1 MLISH
6 GQNWHREA
14 FARSSWICPLCNDD
28 DTIFYIPDEL
38 ASHLAD
44 NHAKV
49 FAQPEIQAIVQQ
61 SQIRSPRPRN
71 ECPLCCLSIEDQ
83 QDSPSKERRK
93 GKAEEPTSKKS
104 RDDTNVDR
112 SHKHTKIEAGYTELD
127 QHVRDDGHQARTEQ
141 QLQEPKTKA
150 NPPPNK
156 NPTVESIA
164 SHIAGHLQAVMAL
177 TLRMISI
184 DVVIG
189 VSADNQSVG
198 GSTDNHSSR
207 VGSIQRSLDQ
217 ESDTLEDI
225 PTFEDGDVTFDGPRP
240 EAIPDS
246 EEYFNSNNMR
256 PDNEDSVEDEFLQ
269 GVINSGA
276 FQSHLGEGE
285 VGMVARF
292 LNIH

>member
-1 MLISH
+1 MLTTH

-14 FARSSWICPLCNDD
+14 FATSSWICPLCNDD
-28 DTIFYIPDEL
+28 DTTFPIPDEL

-44 NHAKV
+44 SHGKA

-61 SQIRSPRPRN
+61 SRIRSPRPRN

-83 QDSPSKERRK
+83 QDSPSKEKRK

-104 RDDTNVDR
+104 RDDANVDR
-112 SHKHTKIEAGYTELD
+112 SHKRTKTEAGYTELD
-127 QHVRDDGHQARTEQ
+127 QHVRGDGHQAPTEQ

-150 NPPPNK
+150 NPPPTK
-156 NPTVESIA
+156 HLTVESIA

-184 DVVIG
+184 DGAIG
-189 VSADNQSVG
+189 VSADNQSVRG
-198 GSTDNHSSR
+198 GTDDHSSR
-207 VGSIQRSLDQ
+207 AGSTQRSLDQ
-217 ESDTLEDI
+217 ESDI
-225 PTFEDGDVTFDGPRP
+225 PMPEDGDITSDGPRP
-240 EAIPDS
+240 EEIPDS
-246 EEYFNSNNMR
+246 KEHFNWNNMR
-256 PDNEDSVEDEFLQ
+256 PDNEGSVEDEFLQ

-276 FQSHLGEGE
+276 FQSHVGEGE
-285 VGMVARF
+285 VGMRARL